1 MSKNCRVLRKNFF
14 SDFEE
19 EDIEVEDSEA
29 DLEKLIEHM
38 REKFEGSQ
46 EEIDARMRVRINLE
60 I

>member
-1 MSKNCRVLRKNFF
+1 MIIFMQEGF

-19 EDIEVEDSEA
+19 EDIEEVEDSEA

>member
-1 MSKNCRVLRKNFF
+1 MIIFMKEGF

-19 EDIEVEDSEA
+19 EDIEEVEDSEA

-46 EEIDARMRVRINLE
+46 EEMQGCV
-60 I
+60 